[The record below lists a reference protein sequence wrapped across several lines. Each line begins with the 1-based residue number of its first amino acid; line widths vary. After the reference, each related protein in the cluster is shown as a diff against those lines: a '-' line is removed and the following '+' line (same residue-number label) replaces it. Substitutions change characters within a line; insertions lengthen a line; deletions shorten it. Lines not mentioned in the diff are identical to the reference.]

1 MGRTSLL
8 AFLGDIEKR
17 AQPPR
22 DLSTIND
29 DYDNHHT
36 GAGGYILLAQ
46 GRTTW
51 AYPWGRSP
59 VFYIGKS
66 GRSIRERVWE
76 HWDGARHAKASQ
88 GDSLYYA
95 VNHYT
100 AEFSPRY
107 VAIPTW
113 QRMTPDSVEEELL
126 GRFVKAYGA
135 RPVANNQTRW
145 KRA

>member
-8 AFLGDIEKR
+8 SFLGEIEKR
-17 AQPPR
+17 AEDARELSDVDEDYESLPP
-22 DLSTIND
+22 
-29 DYDNHHT
+29 
-36 GAGGYILLAQ
+36 GAGGYILLAG

-51 AYPWGRSP
+51 AYPWGQSP

-76 HWDGARHAKASQ
+76 HWDGARHAKKSD
-88 GDSLYYA
+88 GRSLYYA
-95 VNHYT
+95 VNHYA

-107 VAIPTW
+107 IAVPTW
-113 QRMTPDSVEEELL
+113 QRMTPDAVEQELL
-126 GRFVKAYGA
+126 GRFVRDYGA

-145 KRA
+145 DRT